1 MTGRLDGRVVAT
13 TRDGDP
19 GDPLV
24 RSLVADGARVLIWP
38 TLVVEP
44 PRDPA
49 PLEEAARSLAT
60 YGWIAFTSPR
70 AVSALAHRC
79 GPPGKTPRVAA
90 VGKATASAL
99 EARGWR
105 VDVVAG
111 GEGASALAE
120 AMAAAAELG
129 GARVLFPASSLA
141 RPVLEESL
149 RAHGADVHRVEA
161 YHVRAAPPDPAQV
174 RADLASGVDV
184 VTFASPS
191 AVRSLAE
198 ALGDLAGG
206 LAGTGVAAI
215 GGTTARALAEL
226 GVPDVEVGPKSGVEG
241 LVDACVQLTNKEPET
256 A

>member
-19 GDPLV
+19 ADPLV

-60 YGWIAFTSPR
+60 YGWIAFTSAR

-79 GPPGKTPRVAA
+79 GPPGELPRVAA

-111 GEGASALAE
+111 GEGANALAE

-129 GARVLFPASSLA
+129 GTRVLFPASSLA

-149 RAHGADVHRVEA
+149 RAHGADVHRVDA